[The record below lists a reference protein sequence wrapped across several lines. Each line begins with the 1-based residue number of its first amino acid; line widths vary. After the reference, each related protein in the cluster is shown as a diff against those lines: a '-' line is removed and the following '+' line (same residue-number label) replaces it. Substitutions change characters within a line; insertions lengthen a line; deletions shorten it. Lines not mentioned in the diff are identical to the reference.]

1 MKRFISALFFGF
13 LFSATAALACAP
25 SAYNGRALSQDW
37 NEADRATWYGLSQ
50 GSRLIPMAWYDALR
64 LKDSDTYFAARA
76 VQERYAS
83 VFCDG
88 SDLPLGFVVDRAED
102 RVDALGLTCSACH
115 TGVLDDGIQSFVV
128 EGGASDLD
136 LQSYMADMFA
146 GLVDVYRDAGP
157 EAGAK
162 WQAFAGGVLGDG
174 YTGEQ
179 GAQLEADLRDWLQ
192 RRHQIQ
198 KSIEDGGAWGHG
210 RTDAVAVILNTA
222 TVLSGQRAGVT
233 LPIASAPVSYPHVW
247 NAPQMRRVQW
257 NGSATKIKDIGL
269 IDTIEMGAVTRNIA
283 EVLGVFGEIELTV
296 DRLNDTARYPSL
308 KSSIKLANLVK
319 LERSMETLKSPA
331 WPDAWGAVDRGS
343 ALYQKGAALYEGQC
357 ASCHSV
363 LDRDDLS
370 IQVGDAELGAV
381 VNGPVTRMVPAFDV
395 TDLSAKGHGTD
406 PMMVCNV
413 LTHTSWT
420 GKFEQLH
427 NTFGSFRRLVGD
439 KDISALSPDK
449 FEKGTLTLRL
459 IEELALRMTYEKRGE
474 LMALQS
480 RDLDARAASFF
491 TGLKEGIFGTDPGR
505 AVDPASIGDRPVD
518 GTHDLQ
524 TLEAVKE
531 RCAEFVAEQAQSG
544 QSADL
549 PAYKARPLN
558 GIFASPPFL
567 HNGSVPSIHDLLLPA
582 AQRPV
587 EFAVGR
593 VRYDPARMGTA
604 EPLGD
609 GPVSTFRVL
618 NDAGGVV
625 MGNSNAGHEY
635 AASLECATAP
645 DSAVCAADRLALMEY
660 LKGL

>member
-1 MKRFISALFFGF
+1 MKRFLFALFFGF
-13 LFSATAALACAP
+13 SFAANAAQACSP
-25 SAYNGRALSQDW
+25 SAYNGRGLSQDW
-37 NEADRATWYGLSQ
+37 NEEDRATWYGLSQ
-50 GSRLIPMAWYDALR
+50 GSRLIPLAWYETLR
-64 LKDSDTYFAARA
+64 LKDSKTRFADRA

-83 VFCDG
+83 EFCAD
-88 SDLPLGFVVDRAED
+88 SDLPLGFVVDRSDE
-102 RVDALGLTCSACH
+102 RGDALGLTCSACH
-115 TGVLDDGIQSFVV
+115 TGVLHDGTNSFVV

-157 EAGAK
+157 TAGAR
-162 WQAFAGGVLGDG
+162 WQSFASGVLGDG
-174 YTGEQ
+174 YTGEE
-179 GAQLEADLRDWLQ
+179 GAQLETELRDWLQ

-198 KSIEDGGAWGHG
+198 TSVENGGEWGHG

-296 DRLNDTARYPSL
+296 DRLNDTSRYPSI
-308 KSSIKLANLVK
+308 KSSVKLANLVH

-331 WPDAWGAVDRGS
+331 WPDVWGAVDRQDPTYLHG
-343 ALYQKGAALYEGQC
+343 KTLYENQC

-370 IQVGDAELGAV
+370 IQVGDAALGEDV
-381 VNGPVTRMVPAFDV
+381 GGPVTRMVPAFDV
-395 TDLSAKGHGTD
+395 TDLNAKGHDTD

-427 NTFGSFRRLVGD
+427 NTFGSFRRLVGN
-439 KDISALSPDK
+439 KDITALAPDK

-474 LMALQS
+474 LMELQS
-480 RDLDARAASFF
+480 RDLDERAASFF
-491 TGLKEGIFGTDPGR
+491 TGLKEGIFGTDPGKQ
-505 AVDPASIGDRPVD
+505 VDPASIGDRPTE
-518 GTHDLQ
+518 GTHALKSIG
-524 TLEAVKE
+524 AVKQ
-531 RCAEFVAEQAQSG
+531 RCVEFLAEQALSG
-544 QSADL
+544 QGDAV
-549 PAYKARPLN
+549 PEYKARPLN
-558 GIFASPPFL
+558 GIFASPPYL
-567 HNGSVPSIHDLLLPA
+567 HNGSVPSIYDLLLPA
-582 AQRPV
+582 SKRPT
-587 EFAVGR
+587 EFDVGR
-593 VRYDPARMGTA
+593 VRYDPVRMGFA
-604 EPLGD
+604 EALEG
-609 GPVSTFRVL
+609 GSVSAFHVL
-618 NDAGGVV
+618 DEAGQVIV
-625 MGNSNAGHEY
+625 GNFNGGHEY
-635 AASLECATAP
+635 AASLACESAPESAT
-645 DSAVCAADRLALMEY
+645 CAADRLALMEY
-660 LKGL
+660 LRGL